1 MTDFFSRGRSSCVLL
16 LIFLGFAHSGHAA
29 PELTAQAFLKAPQV
43 DGDVLDD
50 QAWQDIQAAT
60 GFVQVRPFEGRSA
73 SQRTEVFVGYTEDT
87 LYIGV
92 ICYDE
97 DPSKLI
103 ISDTRRDSNL
113 GEVDSFKVIIDS
125 FLDRQNGF
133 IFGTTPGAVEYDG
146 QVVKEGS
153 SRFGSGGG
161 GFNKNWDAAWVVQA
175 QVNERGWSAEFAIPF
190 KSLRYGTKDIQD
202 WGINFERNIARTDE
216 TVYWA
221 PLGRQH
227 NLFRV
232 SEAGTLRGVQAPKQR
247 NLKVTPYALGLSRR
261 GGSLVEDSDNDMDWG
276 LDAKYLITPSLS
288 LDLTYNTDFAQV
300 EVDELQV
307 NLDRFSIFLPEKRP
321 FFLEN
326 AGQFSVGSPRE
337 VELFFSRRIGIGDNG
352 VQQPIDGG
360 VRLSGKIA
368 GATNVGLLH
377 MQTQAINELASD
389 AFSVARVSQELANR
403 SSIGAIF
410 VRRQGEEDNDYNN
423 TYAIDGRWGI
433 GDELT
438 LSGYLAQTE
447 TPGRRGDDLAG
458 RIRFNNTTESWSNS
472 GSYTKVGKNF
482 NPEVGF
488 LSRTNYEKVDFSI
501 FHRRRPEDLWGL
513 FELRPHMYH
522 RSFFD
527 DEGFYVSGFTHVD
540 NHWEW
545 RNGLEIHTGVNFI
558 HEGVQTPFEINEG
571 TFVLPGNYDHAESQL
586 VFMSDRRKPLYF
598 SLTSKIGGFYGGDR
612 NALETKVNYRLG
624 DAFTAAL
631 TWSHNDI
638 GLSSFAGDALTPASV
653 GDFKV
658 NVARLRMSYSFTPKI
673 LLQALVQYD
682 DRSDLIATN
691 LRFSWLQ
698 AANAGLFLVYNEV
711 DDDSIVGAMEKRREV
726 AIKYSRI
733 LDVLR

>member
-1 MTDFFSRGRSSCVLL
+1 MTDFISRGIVVVLWGV
-16 LIFLGFAHSGHAA
+16 FLCGGAAANQAA
-29 PELTAQAFLKAPQV
+29 PELAAKALSQSPRV
-43 DGDVLDD
+43 DGVVLGD
-50 QAWQDIQAAT
+50 QAWQGAEAAT
-60 GFVQVRPFEGRSA
+60 GFLQVRPDEGQPA

-92 ICYDE
+92 VCYDE

-103 ISDTRRDSNL
+103 ISDSRRDSDL

-133 IFGTTPGAVEYDG
+133 IFGTTPGAVEFDG

-161 GFNKNWDAAWVVQA
+161 GFNRNWDASWVVQA
-175 QVNERGWSAEFAIPF
+175 QVNEVGWSAEFAIPF
-190 KSLRYGTKDIQD
+190 KSLRYSSKDIQD

-216 TVYWA
+216 TAYWA

-232 SEAGTLRGVQAPKQR
+232 SEAGTLRGISTPKQR
-247 NLKVTPYALGLSRR
+247 NLKVTPYLLGLSEQ
-261 GGSLVEDSDNDMDWG
+261 GGAAATDTDVDWG

-337 VELFFSRRIGIGDNG
+337 VELFFSRRIGIGDDG

-360 VRLSGKIA
+360 VRLSGKVA

-377 MQTQAINELASD
+377 MQTQAINGLASD
-389 AFSVARVSQELANR
+389 VFSVARVSQELANR
-403 SSIGAIF
+403 SSVGAIF
-410 VRRQGEEDNDYNN
+410 VRREGEANNDYNN
-423 TYAIDGRWGI
+423 TYAVDGRWGI
-433 GDELT
+433 GDEFT
-438 LSGYLAQTE
+438 VSGYLAQTE
-447 TPGRRGDDLAG
+447 TPGRRGDDMAG
-458 RIRFNNTTESWSNS
+458 RVRFSHNTESWSNS
-472 GSYTKVGKNF
+472 GGYTKVGKNF

-488 LSRTNYEKVDFSI
+488 LRRTDYEKVQFSI

-527 DEGFYVSGFTHVD
+527 NEGFYESGFTHVD

-545 RNGLEIHTGVNFI
+545 RNGLEIHTGINFT
-558 HEGVQTPFEINEG
+558 HEGVRTPFQINDG
-571 TFVLPGNYDHAESQL
+571 TYILPGDYDHKESQL
-586 VFMSDRRKPLYF
+586 VFMSDRRKPLYV
-598 SLTSKIGGFYGGDR
+598 SLTSRMGGFYGGDR
-612 NALETKVNYRLG
+612 NALETKVNFRWG
-624 DAFTAAL
+624 DAFTSAL

-638 GLSSFAGDALTPASV
+638 ELAAFAADGVNPASV
-653 GDFKV
+653 GDFTV

-711 DDDSIVGAMEKRREV
+711 DDDSIVGGMEKRREI
-726 AIKYSRI
+726 ALKYSRI
-733 LDVLR
+733 VDVLR